1 MKQHKKTRATHQNDF
16 YIHTLYKQNKQKHA
30 NIPDSDDA
38 IKHLFLKK

>member
-1 MKQHKKTRATHQNDF
+1 MKQHKKKQEQHIKNDF

-38 IKHLFLKK
+38 I